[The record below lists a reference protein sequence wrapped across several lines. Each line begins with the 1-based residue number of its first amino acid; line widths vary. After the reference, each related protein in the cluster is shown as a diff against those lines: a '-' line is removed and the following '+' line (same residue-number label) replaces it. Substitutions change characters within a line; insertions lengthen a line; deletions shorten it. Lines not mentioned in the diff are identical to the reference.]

1 MESKSVKYASIGRRS
16 VSYMIDDFVVSIFF
30 IVIFYNQIVTLITPD
45 LMLSFIRAN
54 LWVLFALKIIY
65 HTFFIGYS
73 GATLGKLAMGI
84 KAVDENNPSETI
96 GYPMALLRA
105 IVREVGENLFYIT
118 FIYAFFSPKNQTYH
132 DKISKC
138 IVIDVR

>member
-45 LMLSFIRAN
+45 LMLSFVSAN

-73 GATLGKLAMGI
+73 GATFGKLAMGI

-96 GYPMALLRA
+96 GYPMAL
-105 IVREVGENLFYIT
+105 
-118 FIYAFFSPKNQTYH
+118 SYH